1 MKLTKSYIKNLILE
15 ELDLGGEELTA
26 GAEEEEEEFEFGKSK
41 EKSSVARQKGI
52 ETAKAQ
58 TGGGVDDQ
66 ERAIIGQISKALTV
80 AAKKTSLKSGNIK
93 RYSELLYQALKD
105 VLEK

>member
-1 MKLTKSYIKNLILE
+1 MKLTKSYIKSLILE
-15 ELDLGGEELTA
+15 ELDPDDPQA
-26 GAEEEEEEFEFGKSK
+26 GEEEFEFGKSK
-41 EKSSVARQKGI
+41 EKGSVARQKGI

-66 ERAIIGQISKALTV
+66 ERAIITQLSQALTA

-105 VLEK
+105 ILEK

>member
-1 MKLTKSYIKNLILE
+1 MKLTKSYIKSLILE
-15 ELDLGGEELTA
+15 ELEPGQEEQ
-26 GAEEEEEEFEFGKSK
+26 EEFEFGKSK
-41 EKSSVARQKGI
+41 ETGSVARQKGI

-66 ERAIIGQISKALTV
+66 ERAIITQLSQALTA

-105 VLEK
+105 ILEK

>member
-26 GAEEEEEEFEFGKSK
+26 GAEEEEEFEFGKSK
-41 EKSSVARQKGI
+41 EKSSFARQKGI

-58 TGGGVDDQ
+58 TGGVVDDQ

>member
-1 MKLTKSYIKNLILE
+1 MKLTKSYLKSLILE
-15 ELDLGGEELTA
+15 ELDLGGEELAA
-26 GAEEEEEEFEFGKSK
+26 GAEEEEEEFGQAK
-41 EKSSVARQKGI
+41 EKGSIARQKGI

-58 TGGGVDDQ
+58 TGGGIDDQ